1 MNSDNNPWRHSIV
14 LFLIITLGSGLIG
27 FLFNHTSW
35 GFCLGLLGY
44 ILWLSRQLYR
54 FQQWLKNTT
63 LLSEPP
69 ESSGLWGHIFDRIY
83 TLQKQEKAARKML
96 HGVIKRAQDSTNT
109 LTDGVVITNAQGL
122 LEWWNRSASQLLN
135 FRYPQDRGLPISH
148 LIRDPVFKR
157 YFEEKDYKEPLTL
170 MLHHGH
176 PIEFHMTLF
185 GKNER
190 LLLARD
196 VSRLQQLEKVR
207 TEFVANASHELRTP
221 LTVLKG
227 YLDTFLPLSDS
238 FNPAF
243 KRGLSQMQDQIQ
255 RMEALITDLLLLS
268 KLENSMPIKESSSV
282 PLHALLSRVIAEAQT
297 VYANKPQQIE
307 LIADRIMLLGHPE
320 ELHSAFSNIILN
332 AVKYTQENGH
342 IRVEALQHEQ
352 EVWIEVIDDG
362 PGIDPSHINRL
373 TERFF
378 RGDQSRAQQIPGTG
392 LGLAIVKH
400 VLIRHDAK
408 LEIISKPGEGSCF
421 RCRFPKHRYQV
432 ES

>member
-1 MNSDNNPWRHSIV
+1 
-14 LFLIITLGSGLIG
+14 L
-27 FLFNHTSW
+27 
-35 GFCLGLLGY
+35 
-44 ILWLSRQLYR
+44 
-54 FQQWLKNTT
+54 T
-63 LLSEPP
+63 LL
-69 ESSGLWGHIFDRIY
+69 
-83 TLQKQEKAARKML
+83 
-96 HGVIKRAQDSTNT
+96 
-109 LTDGVVITNAQGL
+109 
-122 LEWWNRSASQLLN
+122 
-135 FRYPQDRGLPISH
+135 
-148 LIRDPVFKR
+148 
-157 YFEEKDYKEPLTL
+157 
-170 MLHHGH
+170 LHHGN

-190 LLLARD
+190 LLLVRD
-196 VSRLQQLEKVR
+196 VSRLQQLETIR

-227 YLDTFLPLSDS
+227 YLESFLPFSES

-268 KLENSMPIKESSSV
+268 KLENSMPIKEANPV

-297 VYANKPQQIE
+297 VYAAKLQHFE
-307 LIADRIMLLGHPE
+307 LIAENIFLLGHPE
-320 ELHSAFSNIILN
+320 ELHSAFSNLILN
-332 AVKYTQENGH
+332 AVKYTQVDGH

-352 EVWIEVIDDG
+352 EIWVEVIDNG
-362 PGIDPSHINRL
+362 PGIDPAHINRL

-408 LEIISKPGEGSCF
+408 LEIISKQGEGSCF
-421 RCRFPKHRYQV
+421 RCRFPVHRYQV
-432 ES
+432 NN